1 MIIVTINNKE
11 YVPLLIGSIESQ
23 DIGEYITCIEN
34 SEFPKRDLFG
44 KIAHIKIHV
53 SEIKGFK
60 GSFSFPLPDILYK
73 EK

>member
-34 SEFPKRDLFG
+34 SESPKRDLFG
-44 KIAHIKIHV
+44 KIEHIKIHV